1 MWPTHCTM
9 YTVQGRTKRGGR
21 RPPSRAPNRTTPSSQ
36 PTPTSS
42 QPTPTSSQPTPTS
55 SQPTPT
61 SSQPTPTPSQL
72 TEGTETND
80 QSGSLADSIPTPTV
94 QSDKSEKQEEVKKP

>member
-1 MWPTHCTM
+1 MANTLYH
-9 YTVQGRTKRGGR
+9 VQGRTKRGGR

-36 PTPTSS
+36 PAPTF
-42 QPTPTSSQPTPTS
+42 
-55 SQPTPT
+55 
-61 SSQPTPTPSQL
+61 SQPTPTPSQL

-94 QSDKSEKQEEVKKP
+94 QSDKSEIQEEVKKP